1 MTPEPTSTRRKFDR
15 DFAAACAPLTRAL
28 ADHGGHIRNLHP
40 TTQQQAEAAG
50 HPSALPPYDRT
61 ADPDLPVLPLLVR
74 TALSV
79 LLQSVFTPGSVQRP
93 HLVEAA
99 EIVDAH
105 FSTRADHCDPH
116 GLRRPSLSVVQP

>member
-1 MTPEPTSTRRKFDR
+1 MTPEPTSTRRKFAAE
-15 DFAAACAPLTRAL
+15 FNAACAPLTRTL
-28 ADHGGHIRNLHP
+28 ADRGGHVGPRSPQHTQAVLH
-40 TTQQQAEAAG
+40 G
-50 HPSALPPYDRT
+50 HPSALPPYDHT